1 MSIIGI
7 ALLVALCIPIIG
19 LLLDSP
25 IARALAQRLER
36 GDTPTPIADT
46 DLQRRFDL
54 LEGDVEMLQHA
65 VEELREENQF
75 LQRLLEESRQR
86 PALPS
91 DGG

>member
-1 MSIIGI
+1 MSLLGI

-25 IARALAQRLER
+25 IARAVAQRLER
-36 GDTPTPIADT
+36 GTPTPSSGDQ

-54 LEGDVEMLQHA
+54 LEGDVEVLQHA
-65 VEELREENQF
+65 VQELREENQF
-75 LQRLLEESRQR
+75 LQQLLEESRQR